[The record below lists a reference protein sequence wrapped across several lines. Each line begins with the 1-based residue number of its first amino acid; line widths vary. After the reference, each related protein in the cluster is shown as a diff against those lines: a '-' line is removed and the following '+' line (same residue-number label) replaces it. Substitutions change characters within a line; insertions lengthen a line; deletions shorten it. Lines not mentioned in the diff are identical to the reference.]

1 MSKYSIATNEALIR
15 LTKLISPRDILDDS
29 EPREILLG
37 PPENSVTPL
46 RRLALITLCAV
57 AIFWW
62 LTKPVELTKVESLN
76 PAATTSAS
84 TSLSQVVVHVAGEVN
99 QPGIVKLPAGSR
111 VVDAIE
117 LAGGL
122 KAGVLESGLNL
133 AALVEDGQLITVGLS
148 STSSSDSRI
157 NLNTA
162 TAAQLESLPGVG
174 PVMAK
179 RILDWREVHNRFSKI
194 SELQEIQGIG
204 PKLFEQLKVAVRI

>member
-1 MSKYSIATNEALIR
+1 
-15 LTKLISPRDILDDS
+15 
-29 EPREILLG
+29 
-37 PPENSVTPL
+37 
-46 RRLALITLCAV
+46 
-57 AIFWW
+57 
-62 LTKPVELTKVESLN
+62 
-76 PAATTSAS
+76 
-84 TSLSQVVVHVAGEVN
+84 VHVAGEVN

-122 KAGVLESGLNL
+122 KAGVFESGLNL

>member
-1 MSKYSIATNEALIR
+1 MSKYSRTTNEALIR
-15 LTKLISPRDILDDS
+15 LTKLISPRDILDDF
-29 EPREILLG
+29 EPREILLS
-37 PPENSVTPL
+37 PPENSVRPL
-46 RRLALITLCAV
+46 RRLALIILCVV

-62 LTKPVELTKVESLN
+62 LTKPVELTKVEALN
-76 PAATTSAS
+76 PGATTSAT

-122 KAGVLESGLNL
+122 KAGVLDSGLHL

-157 NLNTA
+157 NLNSA

-179 RILDWREVHNRFSKI
+179 RILDWREAHNRFSKI
-194 SELQEIQGIG
+194 AELQEIQGIG